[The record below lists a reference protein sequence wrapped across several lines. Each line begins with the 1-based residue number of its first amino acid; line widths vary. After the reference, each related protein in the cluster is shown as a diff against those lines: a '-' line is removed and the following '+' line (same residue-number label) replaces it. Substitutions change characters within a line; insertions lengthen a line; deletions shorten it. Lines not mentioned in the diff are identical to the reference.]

1 MTIVRSGA
9 LGPLITLLSTKDVEV
24 QCNACGCITTL
35 ATTETNK
42 LEIAAQGGIPA
53 LLRLTHNEDSRVQR
67 NAAGALLNLTH
78 LGMIH
83 FLNVLTLHFLSIFPF
98 TVCLCFDCCLFT
110 ESNRQQLVQGGA
122 VPVFI
127 RMLESQD
134 RDVQFYSA
142 AALSNLA
149 VHGECVTCNL
159 YV

>member
-1 MTIVRSGA
+1 MTIVHSGA
-9 LGPLITLLSTKDVEV
+9 LGPLISLLSTRDVEV

-78 LGMIH
+78 LGMFIIIDVQH
-83 FLNVLTLHFLSIFPF
+83 FLDVFNFPF
-98 TVCLCFDCCLFT
+98 IVIFLTTLFT

-134 RDVQFYSA
+134 KDVQFYSA

-149 VHGECVTCNL
+149 VHGECVVL
-159 YV
+159 LL